1 MSGVCECRT
10 TTKEYLYQRS
20 IVELKYLVHSEGC
33 GGGGGGG
40 GVCE

>member
-1 MSGVCECRT
+1 MGV
-10 TTKEYLYQRS
+10 KLLQNQRL
-20 IVELKYLVHSEGC
+20 IIGLKYLVHSEGC